1 MKKHLLR
8 LAFINGLLFLSI
20 CIFAQEY
27 SDFYF
32 TRVNGENGL
41 SESNVKA
48 ILQDSYGFMWFGT
61 KNGLNRYDGTSI
73 LQFDCDDLEEGTG
86 NHNIGALFEDK
97 ERNLWVGTDR
107 GVYIYNPAVDVFK
120 RFKIASSEGI
130 TLDNWVAEI
139 LSDSLD
145 NIWVLIPDQGLFRY
159 KDGKVHHYSLIDKDN
174 LKNNNPECICI
185 NEQGEVWVGTS
196 GIGLFKYNYRDD
208 NFEQYLTDRMGRSL
222 IDKTIIS
229 ICFQKE
235 NAILGIHE
243 GDLLKYNTRT
253 DELSEVSFLGEKK
266 TFLRDV
272 MCFGDEIW
280 VGSLHGI
287 FIINEKENNVIHLKE
302 DLMRSFSLSD
312 NSIYSIYKDYEG
324 GIWIGTMFGGVNYLP
339 NRILTFAKYVP
350 GSDPYSLNTKRI
362 RGLAEDNNGCIWIG
376 TEDNGVNVLDP
387 RTGKVHQIYDNVP
400 GRLITLSVKHYEN
413 HIYVGLFK
421 QGMNDIS
428 IPGEHLKYV
437 SDKDLGIEEGSVY
450 SFLKDSKGRTWIGPG
465 WGLYV
470 SQSKERKFHRVEEV
484 GYNWVFDIMEARDGT
499 IWLATM
505 GNGVWKCDP
514 KNNSYKNYS

>member
-159 KDGKVHHYSLIDKDN
+159 KDGKVHHYSLI
-174 LKNNNPECICI
+174 ER
-185 NEQGEVWVGTS
+185 Q
-196 GIGLFKYNYRDD
+196 FK
-208 NFEQYLTDRMGRSL
+208 
-222 IDKTIIS
+222 K
-229 ICFQKE
+229 
-235 NAILGIHE
+235 
-243 GDLLKYNTRT
+243 
-253 DELSEVSFLGEKK
+253 
-266 TFLRDV
+266 
-272 MCFGDEIW
+272 
-280 VGSLHGI
+280 
-287 FIINEKENNVIHLKE
+287 
-302 DLMRSFSLSD
+302 
-312 NSIYSIYKDYEG
+312 
-324 GIWIGTMFGGVNYLP
+324 
-339 NRILTFAKYVP
+339 
-350 GSDPYSLNTKRI
+350 
-362 RGLAEDNNGCIWIG
+362 
-376 TEDNGVNVLDP
+376 
-387 RTGKVHQIYDNVP
+387 
-400 GRLITLSVKHYEN
+400 
-413 HIYVGLFK
+413 
-421 QGMNDIS
+421 
-428 IPGEHLKYV
+428 
-437 SDKDLGIEEGSVY
+437 
-450 SFLKDSKGRTWIGPG
+450 
-465 WGLYV
+465 
-470 SQSKERKFHRVEEV
+470 
-484 GYNWVFDIMEARDGT
+484 
-499 IWLATM
+499 
-505 GNGVWKCDP
+505 
-514 KNNSYKNYS
+514 